1 MSGRTDFGATGQAQR
16 VRPSRVTETIHAGQ
30 FRRSMLD
37 GHLVDQLLATRLL
50 TPSQHEAAARVL
62 GMFDEA
68 GFEPR
73 QTAGYSAFGSGPG
86 HDDDQAERHAI
97 ASFRRLL
104 SRATDEE
111 ALSLH
116 AMALGDPP
124 SERGLAFLRRV
135 LDRLAD
141 RWGF

>member
-1 MSGRTDFGATGQAQR
+1 MSRVDFGSTGQAQR
-16 VRPSRVTETIHAGQ
+16 VRPARITETIHAGEH
-30 FRRSMLD
+30 RKVMLD
-37 GHLVDQLLATRLL
+37 GHLIDRLL
-50 TPSQHEAAARVL
+50 VARALTPGQHAAAERVL
-62 GMFDEA
+62 VLHDEA

-73 QTAGYSAFGSGPG
+73 TTAGYSAFGSGPG
-86 HDDDQAERHAI
+86 HADNTPERHAI

-111 ALSLH
+111 AIALH